1 MNCINHMVRFGGVHG
16 EHMGQFNSEDLFEDD
31 VAVELRGAFTGHDL
45 P

>member
-1 MNCINHMVRFGGVHG
+1 MNCINHMRFGGVHG
-16 EHMGQFNSEDLFEDD
+16 EHMGQFNSEDLFEDG